1 MPSAQNGHPLLKE
14 HSPRTLSIRGAR
26 QHNLKRI
33 DLDLPLNKLIVF
45 TGLSGSG
52 KSSLAF
58 DTLYAEGQRRY
69 VESLS
74 AYARQ
79 FLGRLDKPEVDSISG
94 LSPAVAI
101 EQKVSSRNPR
111 STVGTATEIY
121 DYLKLLFARVGKIYS
136 PISGREVKRHRI
148 GDVLDYLSASE
159 PDRRLYILAPLAAP
173 TSQIAFLERISLLI
187 SQGFARVWFSG
198 AVHQLTDLIEQP
210 EVFPSEWF
218 LVIDRATAGLS
229 DEDDRNRMAD
239 SVQTAFYEGRGKMLI
254 QWADTGET
262 AEYSDRLEADGMEF
276 VDAHPN
282 LFSFNNPMGA
292 CPRCEGFGSVIGIDP
307 DLVIPDPTRSVYE
320 DAVVAW
326 KGEKMQEWKLDFIAD
341 AHKHDFPVH
350 KPYAELNEAEVQ
362 LLWKGKGRTKGIEQ
376 FFEFVEKNSYKI
388 QYRVMLARYRG
399 KTTCPDCG
407 GSRMRKEAS
416 YVRIAGQNLTE
427 LVQWPVSEVMAFFDS
442 WKPDANEEAIGGRL
456 LNEIRNRLAYLERV
470 GLGYLSLSRVSSSL
484 SGGESQ
490 RIHLATALG
499 SSLVGSMYILDE
511 PSIGLHPADT
521 RRLIEVLK
529 SLRDLGNTVIVVEHD
544 EEIMRSADWIV
555 DIGPEAGVGGGHVLY
570 SGPPSGL
577 IAESNG
583 YTARYLAGLETL
595 ILPGSPRQP
604 KGLIRLFGARENNLK
619 SVDIDLPLG
628 LLTVVSGVSGS
639 GKSSLI
645 RKILYPALR
654 RELTGQGDKPGRYS
668 RLEGDLD
675 MISSVEFID
684 QNPIGRSSRSNP
696 VTYVKAF
703 DEIRGLFAELPISKQ
718 RGYKSKHF
726 SFNVVGGRCETCQG
740 EGSVTVEMQFM
751 ADLHLV
757 CETCNG
763 KKFKDE
769 VLEVRFGGL
778 NISEILDL
786 TVDEALEFF
795 VKNEQK
801 AIVRGIAPLAEV
813 GLGYVRLGQSS
824 STLSGGEAQRIKLA
838 SFLLR
843 GQNEGKSLFLF
854 DEPTTGLH
862 FHDIG
867 KLLKAFAALLDR
879 GHSIVVIEHHPD
891 LIRQADWI
899 IDLGP
904 GGGSEGGRLVYQGG
918 LKGLLAST
926 DSVTAQYL

>member
-1 MPSAQNGHPLLKE
+1 MGLPATTEPST
-14 HSPRTLSIRGAR
+14 RTLSIRGAR
-26 QHNLKRI
+26 QHNLKNI
-33 DLDLPLNKLIVF
+33 DLDLPLGRLIVV

-79 FLGRLDKPEVDSISG
+79 FLGRLDKPEVDQISG
-94 LSPAVAI
+94 LSPAVAL

-111 STVGTATEIY
+111 STVGTVTEIY
-121 DYLKLLFARVGKIYS
+121 DYLKLLFARVGTIYS
-136 PISGREVKRHRI
+136 PISGQAVRRHQVE
-148 GDVLDYLSASE
+148 DVLNALSASP
-159 PDRRLYILAPLAAP
+159 PDRRLLVLSPLAPVADP
-173 TSQIAFLERISLLI
+173 KSFEERLGLLL
-187 SQGFARVWFSG
+187 SQGFARVWFEETVHLITDALE
-198 AVHQLTDLIEQP
+198 AVVAGTLKVPQA
-210 EVFPSEWF
+210 WW
-218 LVIDRATAGLS
+218 LVVDRTVANVQ
-229 DEDDRNRMAD
+229 DEDERNRLAD
-239 SVQTAFYEGRGKMLI
+239 SVQTAFYEGRGSMLLR
-254 QWADTGET
+254 WADTGET
-262 AEYSDRLEADGMEF
+262 LEFSDRLEADGMEF
-276 VDAHPN
+276 MENHPN
-282 LFSFNNPMGA
+282 LFSFNNPIGA

-307 DLVIPDPTRSVYE
+307 DLVVPDPTRSIYE

-350 KPYAELNEAEVQ
+350 KPYAELSEEQLN
-362 LLWKGKGRTKGIEQ
+362 LLWNGKGRTKGIRS
-376 FFEFVEKNSYKI
+376 FFDFVEKNSYKI

-399 KTTCPDCG
+399 KTLCPECE

-416 YVRIAGQNLTE
+416 YVRIGGRSLPE
-427 LVQWPVSEVMAFFDS
+427 LVQESIRSLQGYFSSLALTPA
-442 WKPDANEEAIGGRL
+442 EEAIGGRL
-456 LNEIRNRLAYLERV
+456 LEEIRNRLDYLMRV
-470 GLGYLSLSRVSSSL
+470 GLGYLSLNRVSSSL

-511 PSIGLHPADT
+511 PSIGLHPRDT
-521 RRLIEVLK
+521 EQLIEVLRR
-529 SLRDLGNTVIVVEHD
+529 LRDLGNTVIVVEHD

-555 DIGPEAGVGGGHVLY
+555 DIGPEAGTGGGEVLY
-570 SGPPSGL
+570 SGPPSEL
-577 IAESNG
+577 IERAQG
-583 YTARYLAGLETL
+583 HTARYLAGLETL
-595 ILPGSPRQP
+595 QMPGGPRVP
-604 KGLIRLFGARENNLK
+604 TGLIRLFGARENNLK

-628 LLTVVSGVSGS
+628 VLTVVSGVSGS

-645 RKILYPALR
+645 RSILFPALKR
-654 RELTGQGDKPGRYS
+654 AITGQGEKPGRYS

-675 MISSVEFID
+675 RLSGIEFID

-703 DEIRGLFAELPISKQ
+703 DEIRNLFASQPLSKQ
-718 RGYKSKHF
+718 RQYKAKHF
-726 SFNVVGGRCETCQG
+726 SFNVAGGRCETCEG
-740 EGSVTVEMQFM
+740 EGNVTVEMQFM

-769 VLEVRFGGL
+769 ILEVKVGGL
-778 NISEILDL
+778 NISEVLEL
-786 TVDEALEFF
+786 TVDEALHFF
-795 VKNEQK
+795 KGLGEKGVERM
-801 AIVRGIAPLAEV
+801 IGPLAEV

-854 DEPTTGLH
+854 DEPSTGLH

-867 KLLKAFAALLDR
+867 KLLMAFSALLDR

-904 GGGSEGGRLVYQGG
+904 GGGSDGGRLVYQGG
-918 LKGLLAST
+918 LRGLMAST
-926 DSVTAQYL
+926 DSVTARYL

>member
-1 MPSAQNGHPLLKE
+1 M
-14 HSPRTLSIRGAR
+14 
-26 QHNLKRI
+26 
-33 DLDLPLNKLIVF
+33 V

-79 FLGRLDKPEVDSISG
+79 FLGRLDKPEVDQIVG
-94 LSPAVAI
+94 LSPAVAL

-111 STVGTATEIY
+111 STVGTVTEIY
-121 DYLKLLFARVGKIYS
+121 DYLKLLFARVGTIYS
-136 PISGREVKRHRI
+136 PVSGKAVKRHQVA
-148 GDVLDYLSASE
+148 DVLNALSTAP
-159 PDRRLYILAPLAAP
+159 PDRRLLVLSPLAPVADAQSFHDRLG
-173 TSQIAFLERISLLI
+173 LLL
-187 SQGFARVWFSG
+187 SQGFARVWFEEE
-198 AVHQLTDLIEQP
+198 VHLITDALEANARGGKP
-210 EVFPSEWF
+210 VPKAWW
-218 LVIDRATAGLS
+218 LVVDRAVANVQ
-229 DEDDRNRMAD
+229 DEDERNRLAD
-239 SVQTAFYEGRGKMLI
+239 SIQTAFYEGRGSLLI
-254 QWADTGET
+254 RWADTGET
-262 AEYSDRLEADGMEF
+262 LEFSDRLEADGMEF
-276 VDAHPN
+276 MENHPN
-282 LFSFNNPMGA
+282 LFSFNNPVGA

-307 DLVIPDPTRSVYE
+307 DLVVPDPTRSIYE

-326 KGEKMQEWKLDFIAD
+326 KGEKMQAWKLDFIAD

-350 KPYAELNEAEVQ
+350 KPYAELSEEQLN
-362 LLWKGKGRTKGIEQ
+362 LLWNGKGRTKGIRS

-399 KTTCPDCG
+399 KTLCPECQ

-416 YVRIAGQNLTE
+416 YVRIGGRSLPE
-427 LVQWPVSEVMAFFDS
+427 LVQESVHSLQAFFS
-442 WKPDANEEAIGGRL
+442 GLTLTPGEEAIGARL
-456 LNEIRNRLAYLERV
+456 LEEIRSRLDYLMRV
-470 GLGYLSLSRVSSSL
+470 GLGYLSLNRVSSSL

-511 PSIGLHPADT
+511 PSIGLHPRDT
-521 RRLIEVLK
+521 EQLIEVLK
-529 SLRDLGNTVIVVEHD
+529 RLRDLGNTVIVVEHD

-555 DIGPEAGVGGGHVLY
+555 DIGPEAGTGGGHVLY
-570 SGPPSGL
+570 SGPPEGL
-577 IAESNG
+577 IERAQG
-583 YTARYLAGLETL
+583 HTARYLAGLEQL
-595 ILPGSPRQP
+595 QMPGGPRVP

-628 LLTVVSGVSGS
+628 VLTVVSGVSGS

-645 RKILYPALR
+645 RSILFPALKR
-654 RELTGQGDKPGRYS
+654 ALTGQGEKPGRYS

-675 MISSVEFID
+675 QLSGIEFID

-703 DEIRGLFAELPISKQ
+703 DEIRNLFAAQPLSKQ
-718 RGYKSKHF
+718 RQYKAKHF
-726 SFNVVGGRCETCQG
+726 SFNVAGGRCETCEG
-740 EGSVTVEMQFM
+740 EGNVTVEMQFM

-769 VLEVRFGGL
+769 ILEVKVGGL
-778 NISEILDL
+778 NISEVLEL
-786 TVDEALEFF
+786 TVDDALQFF
-795 VKNEQK
+795 KRLGEKGVE
-801 AIVRGIAPLAEV
+801 RMIAPLAEV

-854 DEPTTGLH
+854 DEPSTGLH

-867 KLLKAFAALLDR
+867 KLLMAFSALLDR

-904 GGGSEGGRLVYQGG
+904 GGGSDGGRLVYQGG
-918 LKGLLAST
+918 LRGLMAST
-926 DSVTAQYL
+926 DSVTARYL